1 MTPLPE
7 GVLTIGR
14 LAKAAAVGVET
25 IRYYQERG
33 LLPVPARSGAF
44 RRYPLALAERI
55 RFIKRAQE
63 LGFSLDEV
71 AELLDLEDGA
81 DRRSIR
87 RIATDRLTQIEHK
100 LVDLR
105 RMQRVLKHLVVE
117 CEHTD
122 AGRPC
127 PIIRSL
133 SLAWS

>member
-1 MTPLPE
+1 MTPMPE
-7 GVLTIGR
+7 GSLTIGR
-14 LAKAAAVGVET
+14 LATAAAVGVET
-25 IRYYQERG
+25 IRYYQGRG
-33 LLPVPARSGAF
+33 LLPVPVPTGAF
-44 RRYPLALAERI
+44 RRYSAAMVDRI

-71 AELLDLEDGA
+71 SELLDLEDGA

-87 RIATDRLTQIEHK
+87 RIASDRLAQIETK
-100 LVDLR
+100 VADLK

-127 PIIRSL
+127 PIIGSL
-133 SLAWS
+133 SVDRR

>member
-1 MTPLPE
+1 MPE
-7 GVLTIGR
+7 
-14 LAKAAAVGVET
+14 
-25 IRYYQERG
+25 
-33 LLPVPARSGAF
+33 RSGAF
-44 RRYPLALAERI
+44 RRYASTLVQRI

-87 RIATDRLTQIEHK
+87 RIATDRLAQIEHK

-105 RMQRVLKHLVVE
+105 RMRRVLKHLVVE

-133 SLAWS
+133 SLARS